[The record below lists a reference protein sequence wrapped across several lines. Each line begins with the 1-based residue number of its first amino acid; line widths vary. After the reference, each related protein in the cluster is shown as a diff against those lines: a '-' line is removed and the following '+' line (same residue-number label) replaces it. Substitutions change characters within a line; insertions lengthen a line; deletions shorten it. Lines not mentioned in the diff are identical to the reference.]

1 MKRVFSIFLVIA
13 IVLGMFAT
21 MASAAETFNDV
32 SASAWY
38 AGDVAFVAEKG
49 LMNGTGEN
57 QFSPNN
63 TTTRAMVATILWRLA
78 GSPAPKEASGFVD
91 VPDGKWYS
99 DAVAWMKEVGL
110 TNGKG
115 NNKFGTND
123 PITREELATFLYRYW
138 EAFDKKPDEEP
149 ILDDCAR
156 FLDLWKVN
164 QWAFEAVCWAVGN
177 SIIRGNNGALLP
189 FGNATRAEFAA
200 MLHRYIDPESAKPEE
215 PEDPNQPNDDVTLV
229 DFYHTGEPVEPEY
242 YVGDLINLIGLHFYA
257 KYSDGTIVEF
267 NMADAGNGVKYT
279 IPAPTESGPVGVVF
293 TYCGLSTTV
302 TYYAK
307 VVTEV
312 IPLDA
317 EAASEFGNSLIR
329 DAGGTVDMTRTE
341 GNSSYQPYPSYSTE
355 YLNAHGGQPY
365 LEEKVESWVKSNVKW
380 LSHELEV
387 DGLSADY
394 FYVYKC
400 RCFVKY
406 SAESDKYYIIFLY
419 KG

>member
-1 MKRVFSIFLVIA
+1 MKRVFSMFLVIA
-13 IVLGMFAT
+13 IVFGMFSM

-138 EAFDKKPDEEP
+138 EAFDKEP
-149 ILDDCAR
+149 NEVPVLDDCAE

-177 SIIRGNNGALLP
+177 SIIRGNDRALLP
-189 FGNATRAEFAA
+189 LGSATRAEFAA
-200 MLHRYIDPESAKPEE
+200 MLHRYIDPESVKPEE

-229 DFYHTGEPVEPEY
+229 DFYHTGEPIKPEY
-242 YVGDLINLIGLHFYA
+242 YVGEDIDLRGIHLFA
-257 KYSDGTIVEF
+257 VYSDGTEVEI
-267 NMADAGNGVKYT
+267 NLGNIDCGVKYT
-279 IPAPTESGPVGVVF
+279 VPTPAESGPVDVVF
-293 TYCGLSTTV
+293 TYYGFSTTV

-312 IPLDA
+312 IPIDA
-317 EAASEFGNSLIR
+317 EAASEFGNNMIR
-329 DAGGTVDMTRTE
+329 DAGGTVDMSRTTD
-341 GNSSYQPYPSYSTE
+341 NSSYQPYPSYTTKDIIE
-355 YLNAHGGQPY
+355 HGGQPY
-365 LEEKVESWVKSNVKW
+365 LEERVQSWVKDNIEWVVRLLK
-380 LSHELEV
+380 E

-394 FYVYKC
+394 LYIVKC
-400 RCFVKY
+400 RCVVEYK
-406 SAESDKYYIIFLY
+406 SETDRYYIIFLY
-419 KG
+419 K